1 MWSQIRKEREGGVA
15 RKGWSRIRKVVG
27 GKDEA
32 RQGFRGL
39 GLVGII
45 PGAQEGHGPLAYPPA
60 RRSQRGYCFRA
71 SPWLTD
77 HRQKWWTSARPM
89 LLVGAG

>member
-27 GKDEA
+27 EKDEA

-39 GLVGII
+39 GFEGVI
-45 PGAQEGHGPLAYPPA
+45 PGRKRIVTG
-60 RRSQRGYCFRA
+60 
-71 SPWLTD
+71 
-77 HRQKWWTSARPM
+77 
-89 LLVGAG
+89 LLLLCGAMVD